1 MVQQDLQESK
11 EILEVM
17 EYPGTDGVTGPT
29 GQQGNPGTDGVTGPT
44 GEQGNP
50 GSQGN
55 TGPTGPQGNDATGS
69 TGATGPQGND
79 GSQGDTGATGPQ
91 GNNGTD
97 GNTGPTGPQGN
108 NGTDGDT
115 GPTGPQGNNG
125 TDGDTGPTG
134 PQGNNGT
141 DGDTGPTGAPGN
153 DGTNGETGPTGEQG
167 NEGPTGPT
175 GTSTNINNL
184 TAITFTRFLN
194 ATQTFGTGSGPTG
207 PASARGIENCQ
218 FLAPGSM
225 TNISPITPSY
235 PISVPGNGILLP
247 KLGFTVINNAFHFYV
262 APANGVIKGYSV
274 DFCQYPTGLGVPF
287 SSVITSG
294 LNARFGVGF
303 TDGSGSGTPTY
314 SDFFNNLALPSP
326 EFIDVSFSTGSSNLP
341 PAPSDWA
348 SGYLEFTRP
357 INFRQGN
364 YIGAFLSQDRG
375 GFLNSLLSVVGYT
388 QITVYLQ
395 FS

>member
-1 MVQQDLQESK
+1 VKLDLQDLLVL
-11 EILEVM
+11 LERLVQLVLL
-17 EYPGTDGVTGPT
+17 D
-29 GQQGNPGTDGVTGPT
+29 
-44 GEQGNP
+44 
-50 GSQGN
+50 
-55 TGPTGPQGNDATGS
+55 
-69 TGATGPQGND
+69 
-79 GSQGDTGATGPQ
+79 
-91 GNNGTD
+91 
-97 GNTGPTGPQGN
+97 
-108 NGTDGDT
+108 
-115 GPTGPQGNNG
+115 
-125 TDGDTGPTG
+125 
-134 PQGNNGT
+134 
-141 DGDTGPTGAPGN
+141 
-153 DGTNGETGPTGEQG
+153 
-167 NEGPTGPT
+167 PTGPT

-194 ATQTFGTGSGPTG
+194 ATQTFATGSGPSG
-207 PASARGIENCQ
+207 NASARGIENCQ

-225 TNISPITPSY
+225 TNISPIAPSY
-235 PISVPGNGILLP
+235 PISVPGNRILLP
-247 KLGFTVINNAFHFYV
+247 KLGFPVINNAFHFYV

-287 SSVITSG
+287 SSVITTG

-357 INFRQGN
+357 IDFRQGN
-364 YIGAFLSQDRG
+364 YLGAFLSQDRG